1 MSILITGASGFI
13 GRALC
18 LSLQQQQQ
26 ACIPIYRNPQVAAQF
41 GFPNARYQAE
51 IHADSPWQTQLAGVQ
66 VVVHLAARVHVM
78 HDQASDPL
86 IEYRRSNRDATLN
99 LARQAA
105 QAGVKRFVFLSSI
118 KVNGEA
124 SLPGQPFR
132 AEQTPHPLDPYGI
145 SKWEAE
151 QALLQLGRDSGM
163 EIVIIRPPLVYGPG
177 VKANFLQL
185 MRWVEKGVPLPLA
198 SIKNQRS
205 MVYLGN
211 LLDLIVRCI
220 QLPQAAGQTF
230 LVSDGKDVST
240 AELIRALAQAL
251 HRPAR
256 LFGFPPALLK
266 FAATLVGREAA
277 FERLSSSLQVDIS
290 ATCQTLQ
297 WQPPFTMQQGL
308 AITAQS
314 MQTAHTSR

>member
-26 ACIPIYRNPQVAAQF
+26 AFIPIYRHAQAAAQF

-51 IHADSPWQTQLAGVQ
+51 IQPDSPWQVQLAGVQ
-66 VVVHLAARVHVM
+66 VVLHLAARVHVM
-78 HDQASDPL
+78 HDKASDPL

-132 AEQTPHPLDPYGI
+132 AAQTPHPLDPYGI

-185 MRWVEKGVPLPLA
+185 MRWVEKGIPLPLA

-220 QLPQAAGQTF
+220 HMPQAAGQTF

-256 LFGFPPALLK
+256 LFSFPPALLK
-266 FAATLVGREAA
+266 LAATMVRRQAA

-290 ATCQTLQ
+290 ATCQTLH
-297 WQPPFTMQQGL
+297 WQPPFSMQQGL
-308 AITAQS
+308 ALTAQS
-314 MQTAHTSR
+314 MHTAR